1 MGYFSFSFKS
11 HYFEWNGYEAHQ
23 TPLSLVAFLLYLS
36 YWPIKCRINLLS
48 QFVNKK
54 QRIVHHQG
62 DPKINCSA
70 VVLSL
75 MCVTF
80 YNQPPLLFKFSFKI
94 SFICT

>member
-1 MGYFSFSFKS
+1 MGYFSFSLKS
-11 HYFEWNGYEAHQ
+11 HYVECNGYEVHQ

-36 YWPIKCRINLLS
+36 YWPIKCCINLLS

-62 DPKINCSA
+62 DPNINCGT
-70 VVLSL
+70 VVFSL

-80 YNQPPLLFKFSFKI
+80 YNHPPPLF
-94 SFICT
+94 